1 MTPQEKIDEIHSILV
16 KWETRER
23 RKRIF
28 AWIYRIIIGGFVAL
42 MIFAPHLV
50 LEKIFQISEPIIK
63 HMINQVIET
72 QKEKISDIS
81 ENIKQKVKTFYSGQ

>member
-16 KWETRER
+16 KWETREK

-28 AWIYRIIIGGFVAL
+28 AWIYRIFILGLAAL
-42 MIFAPHLV
+42 VIFAPQLV

-81 ENIKQKVKTFYSGQ
+81 ENLKQKVKTFYSGQ